1 MNFTADVED
10 EGEDE
15 EEEEE
20 VEEEEQ
26 HRLRWQSDA
35 IIDKWRFHDHTS
47 TQADTGHHS
56 EEEGKPPPVI
66 EACAPQPEIGPGG
79 WDRVQVS
86 MRACNFGLTG
96 WLSAYVNCFVL
107 RFSASL
113 RVGVP
118 RSPPSQCARARASVS
133 DVSCVALFYSLS
145 ARLGWTLVVR
155 STALGSNGMTSVPH
169 NSTTAPLSWHKV
181 QPRI

>member
-1 MNFTADVED
+1 MNVTADVED

-15 EEEEE
+15 EEEE
-20 VEEEEQ
+20 VEEEQ

-35 IIDKWRFHDHTS
+35 TDKWWFHDHTN
-47 TQADTGHHS
+47 TQADTGHS

-96 WLSAYVNCFVL
+96 WLSAYVNCCVAFFC
-107 RFSASL
+107 FSPRWCASL
-113 RVGVP
+113 PSLSV
-118 RSPPSQCARARASVS
+118 RSC
-133 DVSCVALFYSLS
+133 SCVCF
-145 ARLGWTLVVR
+145 
-155 STALGSNGMTSVPH
+155 
-169 NSTTAPLSWHKV
+169 
-181 QPRI
+181 